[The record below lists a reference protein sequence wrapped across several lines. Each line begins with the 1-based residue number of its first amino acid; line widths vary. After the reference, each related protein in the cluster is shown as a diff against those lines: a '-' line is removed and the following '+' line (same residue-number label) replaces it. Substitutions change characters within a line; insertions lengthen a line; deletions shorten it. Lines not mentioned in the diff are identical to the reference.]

1 MFLIRFLKRIVVFLC
16 RLSSWKKIGFVL
28 LFVLPIVVYI
38 VKFYDHPISDNPS
51 DWADFGSY
59 VGGVYTLLVT
69 IFAIYITR
77 HLEKIDLEWR
87 KAKEAVGS
95 IYEQI
100 SIIDYQNVN
109 MKLVNKLL
117 SLTNQ
122 NELYLPIDVYN
133 KLIELYDDYIVAK
146 EDPQKFDVKK
156 VIKIKRRL
164 KRLYDL

>member
-1 MFLIRFLKRIVVFLC
+1 MFLISFLKRIATSLC
-16 RLSSWKKIGFVL
+16 RLSTWKKICFFL
-28 LFVLPIVVYI
+28 LFIAPVVIYI
-38 VKFYDHPISDNPS
+38 FKFYDHPISNDPS

-69 IFAIYITR
+69 IFAIYLTR
-77 HLEKIDLEWR
+77 HLEKKDLEWR

-100 SIIDYQNVN
+100 SKIDYQNINV
-109 MKLVNKLL
+109 KLVNKLL

-146 EDPQKFDVKK
+146 DNPEKFDVKK